1 LSWHHDDRKKAGPEE
16 SDEMTQ
22 ILKPEVQVKS
32 AQLRQHAKVNCLQSS
47 SSLPS
52 LLSPIHHPI
61 QAIKQVGRQQLDT
74 SSELSG
80 LTKDDG
86 DGDKATPSSE
96 EGDDDDGPV
105 MPKAII
111 PGPPAQDEGLLDVL
125 SLLLCMN
132 NWTYKRMRPMD
143 AEQDGDA
150 RRRQSELCICHRTGL
165 TARQIAPRG

>member
-1 LSWHHDDRKKAGPEE
+1 MEVDMHACSEKGRIVLLDERKRNMRRREKASLSWHHDDRKKAGPEE

-47 SSLPS
+47 SSLPPS
-52 LLSPIHHPI
+52 SPPSTTNPGY
-61 QAIKQVGRQQLDT
+61 QQVGRQQLDT

-111 PGPPAQDEGLLDVL
+111 PGHPPKTKGF
-125 SLLLCMN
+125 S
-132 NWTYKRMRPMD
+132 TY
-143 AEQDGDA
+143 
-150 RRRQSELCICHRTGL
+150 CHYYC
-165 TARQIAPRG
+165 A